1 MSCIPLCTSS
11 DKLIFSNLNFSIKYI
26 FLLNLNHISISIIFA
41 ICKENICRFTILFL
55 NYFFLCY
62 TSLKHHLRRSSMLKE
77 LIESGFGNEED
88 YNCAEKI
95 LYGANKVYN
104 LGLDKKAL
112 KLSAGFG
119 GGMGIESVCGALTAA
134 VMVLSHIYVENIA
147 HEGDKIKRVN
157 QDLFR

>member
-1 MSCIPLCTSS
+1 
-11 DKLIFSNLNFSIKYI
+11 
-26 FLLNLNHISISIIFA
+26 
-41 ICKENICRFTILFL
+41 
-55 NYFFLCY
+55 
-62 TSLKHHLRRSSMLKE
+62 MLKE

-157 QDLFR
+157 QDLFRKFMEDMNSIQCSYLKKTYRKEDIGCHHIILKAAEVLDSIVEKEK